1 LSVGEGRTSIGTQ
14 RNREAEKRR
23 KTKKGRI
30 GLLHPFSFISLLLC
44 FSGTLDECAVRGLAG
59 FMLAEHLEVGDKVV
73 EVGLGDPRIV
83 EGRHGA
89 ETFAD
94 LGADG
99 EGGEGFVVEAGAEAG
114 AAAGVALVA
123 VGHEDLAAVDE
134 LGVGEGEGPGEGFFA
149 AGGGAGESDD
159 EC

>member
-1 LSVGEGRTSIGTQ
+1 LGPRETEKQ
-14 RNREAEKRR
+14 RNGGRR
-23 KTKKGRI
+23 RRG
-30 GLLHPFSFISLLLC
+30 GSGFFIRFRLFLC
-44 FSGTLDECAVRGLAG
+44 FSASLGLFDECALRELAG
-59 FMLAEHLEVGDKVV
+59 FMLAEHLEVGDEVV

-83 EGRHGA
+83 EGGHGA
-89 ETFAD
+89 EAFAD

-114 AAAGVALVA
+114 AAAGVACVA

-149 AGGGAGESDD
+149 AGGGAGDSDD